1 MITLFRLH
9 SFRVYSGPV
18 QYRPSPCCTF
28 IYNTNK
34 HECEFRMTSL
44 FISPE
49 FWQYLSI
56 PVIAAL
62 IGWSTNWLAIKMTFY
77 PLEFIGKPPL
87 LGWQGIIPSKARK
100 MAAIS
105 VDATISKIG
114 TVQEIFEQIDPRVL
128 ATHIID
134 SVDPRIEEYVDE
146 MMLQEYPTF
155 WENLPASAR
164 KMVYERVRK
173 SAPRLVDNLVEDIS
187 DNIEDLLD
195 IKGMVIDRLARDK
208 QLLNRIF
215 LECGQVEFR
224 FIVNSGLY
232 FGFLFGLVQMAVWY
246 VYPSWWVLPFFG
258 LLVGWATNWIAL
270 NVIFR
275 PLHPHKVGPF
285 SIQGLFLKRQ
295 SEVAESFCHIVTHE
309 ILTVGNIIN
318 AILDGPK
325 GDRAR
330 NMVRKHIK
338 PLVDETAG
346 MGKGLTQMA
355 FGPTGFAA
363 LKGQVGEKAID
374 ISKTS
379 FDNPMFE
386 KDRAQAVKSI
396 MVERMIGLSSEEFQ
410 DLLRPCFQED
420 EIKLILV
427 GAILGL
433 VAGVCQ
439 LIFVFGQSAV

>member
-1 MITLFRLH
+1 
-9 SFRVYSGPV
+9 
-18 QYRPSPCCTF
+18 
-28 IYNTNK
+28 
-34 HECEFRMTSL
+34 MTSL

-62 IGWSTNWLAIKMTFY
+62 IGWSTNWLAIKMTFF

-128 ATHIID
+128 AEHIVH
-134 SVDPRIEEYVDE
+134 SVDPRIEEYVDA

-164 KMVYERVRK
+164 RMVYERVRK
-173 SAPRLVDNLVEDIS
+173 STPQLVDNLVEDIS
-187 DNIEDLLD
+187 ENIEDLLD
-195 IKGMVIDRLARDK
+195 IKGMVIERLARDK

-275 PLHPHKVGPF
+275 PLQPHKVGPF

-295 SEVAESFCHIVTHE
+295 PEVAESFCHIVTHE

-346 MGKGLTQMA
+346 MGKALTQMA
-355 FGPTGFAA
+355 FGPTGFAS
-363 LKGQVGEKAID
+363 LKGQVGEKAIE
-374 ISKTS
+374 ISRSS

-386 KDRAQAVKSI
+386 KDRAEAVKSI

-433 VAGVCQ
+433 AAGVCQ
-439 LIFVFGQSAV
+439 LVFVFGQALV

>member
-1 MITLFRLH
+1 
-9 SFRVYSGPV
+9 
-18 QYRPSPCCTF
+18 
-28 IYNTNK
+28 
-34 HECEFRMTSL
+34 MTSL
-44 FISPE
+44 LSTQE

-62 IGWSTNWLAIKMTFY
+62 IGWTTNWLAIKMTFY
-77 PLEFIGKPPL
+77 PLEFVGKPPL

-114 TVQEIFEQIDPRVL
+114 TVREIFQQIDPKVL
-128 ATHIID
+128 ATHIVH
-134 SVDPRIEEYVDE
+134 SVEPRIEEYVDE
-146 MMLQEYPTF
+146 MMLKEYPTF

-164 KMVYERVRK
+164 KMVYDRVRK
-173 SAPRLVDNLVEDIS
+173 STPQLVDNLVEDVS

-195 IKGMVIDRLARDK
+195 IKGMVIDRLASDK
-208 QLLNRIF
+208 ELLNRIF
-215 LECGQVEFR
+215 IECGEVEFR
-224 FIVNSGLY
+224 FIINSGLY
-232 FGFLFGLVQMAVWY
+232 FGFLFGLIQMAVWY

-275 PLHPHKVGPF
+275 PLHAKKVGPF
-285 SIQGLFLKRQ
+285 RIQGLFLKRQ
-295 SEVAESFCHIVTHE
+295 PAVAESFCHIVTHE

-330 NMVRKHIK
+330 NMVKKHIK

-346 MGKGLTQMA
+346 MGKALTQMA
-355 FGPTGFAA
+355 FGPTGFAT
-363 LKGQVGEKAID
+363 LKNKVGEKAIE
-374 ISKTS
+374 ISQTS
-379 FDNPMFE
+379 FNNPVFE
-386 KDRAQAVKSI
+386 KDRARAVESI
-396 MVERMIGLSSEEFQ
+396 MVERMIALSSEEFQ

-420 EIKLILV
+420 DITLIRV
-427 GAILGL
+427 GAGLGL
-433 VAGVCQ
+433 GAGICQ
-439 LIFVFGQSAV
+439 LVCVFGESFL

>member
-1 MITLFRLH
+1 
-9 SFRVYSGPV
+9 
-18 QYRPSPCCTF
+18 
-28 IYNTNK
+28 
-34 HECEFRMTSL
+34 MTSL
-44 FISPE
+44 FSNPE

-62 IGWSTNWLAIKMTFY
+62 IGWTTNWLAIKMTFF
-77 PLEFIGKPPL
+77 PLEFVGKPPL

-114 TVQEIFEQIDPRVL
+114 TVREIFQQIDPRVL
-128 ATHIID
+128 ATHIVH

-146 MMLQEYPTF
+146 IMLREHPTF

-164 KMVYERVRK
+164 KMVYDRVRK
-173 SAPRLVDNLVEDIS
+173 STPKLVDNLVDDIS
-187 DNIEDLLD
+187 DNVEDLLD
-195 IKGMVIDRLARDK
+195 IKGMVIDRLAVDK

-215 LECGQVEFR
+215 LECGEVEFR

-232 FGFLFGLVQMAVWY
+232 FGFLFGLIQMAVWY
-246 VYPSWWVLPFFG
+246 FYQNWWVLPVFG

-275 PLHPHKVGPF
+275 PLHARKIGPF
-285 SIQGLFLKRQ
+285 RIQGLFLKRQ
-295 SEVAESFCHIVTHE
+295 PEVAESFCHIVTHE

-318 AILDGPK
+318 AILEGPN
-325 GDRAR
+325 GGRAR
-330 NMVRKHIK
+330 NMVKKHIK

-346 MGKGLTQMA
+346 MGKALTQMA
-355 FGPTGFAA
+355 LGPTGFAT
-363 LKGQVGEKAID
+363 LKNQVGEKAIE

-379 FDNPMFE
+379 FNNPVFE
-386 KDRAQAVKSI
+386 TDRARAVESI
-396 MVERMIGLSSEEFQ
+396 MVERMIALSSEEFQ

-427 GAILGL
+427 GAALGFA
-433 VAGVCQ
+433 AGICQ
-439 LIFVFGQSAV
+439 LVFVFGGVLM

>member
-1 MITLFRLH
+1 
-9 SFRVYSGPV
+9 
-18 QYRPSPCCTF
+18 
-28 IYNTNK
+28 
-34 HECEFRMTSL
+34 MTSL
-44 FISPE
+44 FTTPE

-56 PVIAAL
+56 PIIAAL
-62 IGWSTNWLAIKMTFY
+62 IGWTTNWLAIKMTFY

-114 TVQEIFEQIDPRVL
+114 TVNEIFQQIDPKVL
-128 ATHIID
+128 ATHIVYTVD
-134 SVDPRIEEYVDE
+134 SRIEEYVDE
-146 MMLQEYPTF
+146 MMLREYPTF

-164 KMVYERVRK
+164 NMVYDRVRK
-173 SAPRLVDNLVEDIS
+173 STPLLVDNLVEDIS
-187 DNIEDLLD
+187 ANIEDLLD
-195 IKGMVIDRLARDK
+195 IKSMVIDRLASDK
-208 QLLNRIF
+208 KLLNKIF
-215 LECGQVEFR
+215 LECGEVEFR

-232 FGFLFGLVQMAVWY
+232 FGFLFGLIQMTVWY
-246 VYPSWWVLPFFG
+246 FYQSWWVLPFFG

-275 PLHPHKVGPF
+275 PLQPKKVGPF
-285 SIQGLFLKRQ
+285 WIQGLFLKRQ
-295 SEVAESFCHIVTHE
+295 PAVAESFCHIVTHE

-318 AILDGPK
+318 AILTGPK

-330 NMVRKHIK
+330 NMVKKHIK

-346 MGKGLTQMA
+346 MGKALTQVA
-355 FGPTGFAA
+355 FGPTGFAT
-363 LKGQVGEKAID
+363 LKKQVGEKAIE
-374 ISKTS
+374 ISQTS

-386 KDRAQAVKSI
+386 QDRARAVESI
-396 MVERMIGLSSEEFQ
+396 MVERMIALSSEEFQ

-427 GAILGL
+427 GAFLGMT
-433 VAGVCQ
+433 AGFCQ
-439 LIFVFGQSAV
+439 LVFVFGQAIF

>member
-1 MITLFRLH
+1 
-9 SFRVYSGPV
+9 
-18 QYRPSPCCTF
+18 
-28 IYNTNK
+28 
-34 HECEFRMTSL
+34 MTSL
-44 FISPE
+44 FNSPE

-56 PVIAAL
+56 PIIAAL

-114 TVQEIFEQIDPRVL
+114 TVQEIFQQIDPKLL
-128 ATHIID
+128 ATHIVH
-134 SVDPRIEEYVDE
+134 SVDPRTEEYVDE
-146 MMLQEYPTF
+146 IMLKEYPTF

-164 KMVYERVRK
+164 KMVYDRVRK
-173 SAPRLVDNLVEDIS
+173 STPQLVDNLVEDIS
-187 DNIEDLLD
+187 DNVEDLLD
-195 IKGMVIDRLARDK
+195 IKSMVIERLSADK

-215 LECGQVEFR
+215 LECGQVEFK

-232 FGFLFGLVQMAVWY
+232 FGFLFGLIQMVVWY
-246 VYPSWWVLPFFG
+246 FYQSWWVLPFFG

-275 PLHPHKVGPF
+275 PLHEKEVGPF
-285 SIQGLFLKRQ
+285 RIQGLFLKRQ
-295 SEVAESFCHIVTHE
+295 PAVAESFCHIVTHE

-325 GDRAR
+325 GNRAR
-330 NMVRKHIK
+330 NMVKKHIK

-346 MGKGLTQMA
+346 MAKALTQVA
-355 FGPTGFAA
+355 FGPTGFAI
-363 LKGQVGEKAID
+363 LKNQVGDKAIE

-379 FDNPMFE
+379 FNSPIFE
-386 KDRAQAVKSI
+386 KDRARAVESI
-396 MVERMIGLSSEEFQ
+396 MVERMTALSSEEFQ

-427 GAILGL
+427 GAFLGFA
-433 VAGVCQ
+433 AGVCQ
-439 LIFVFGQSAV
+439 LIFVFGQTVL

>member
-1 MITLFRLH
+1 
-9 SFRVYSGPV
+9 
-18 QYRPSPCCTF
+18 
-28 IYNTNK
+28 
-34 HECEFRMTSL
+34 MTSL
-44 FISPE
+44 FTTPE

-56 PVIAAL
+56 PIIAAL
-62 IGWSTNWLAIKMTFY
+62 IGWTTNWLAIKMTFY

-114 TVQEIFEQIDPRVL
+114 TVNEIFQQIDPKVL
-128 ATHIID
+128 ATHIIYTVD
-134 SVDPRIEEYVDE
+134 SRIEEYVDE
-146 MMLQEYPTF
+146 MMLREYPTF

-164 KMVYERVRK
+164 NMVYDRVRK
-173 SAPRLVDNLVEDIS
+173 STPLLVDNLVEDIS
-187 DNIEDLLD
+187 ANIEDLLD
-195 IKGMVIDRLARDK
+195 IKGMVIDRLASDK
-208 QLLNRIF
+208 KLLNKIF
-215 LECGQVEFR
+215 LECGEVEFR

-232 FGFLFGLVQMAVWY
+232 FGFLFGLIQMTVWY
-246 VYPSWWVLPFFG
+246 FYQSWWVLPFFG

-275 PLHPHKVGPF
+275 PLQPKKVGPF
-285 SIQGLFLKRQ
+285 RIQGLFLKRQ
-295 SEVAESFCHIVTHE
+295 PEVAESFCHIVTHE

-318 AILDGPK
+318 AILTGAK

-330 NMVRKHIK
+330 NMVKKHIK

-346 MGKGLTQMA
+346 MGKALTQVA
-355 FGPTGFAA
+355 FGPTGFAT
-363 LKGQVGEKAID
+363 LKKQVGEKAIE
-374 ISKTS
+374 ISQTS

-386 KDRAQAVKSI
+386 QDRARAVESI
-396 MVERMIGLSSEEFQ
+396 MVERMIALSSEEFQ

-427 GAILGL
+427 GAFLGMT
-433 VAGVCQ
+433 AGFCQ
-439 LIFVFGQSAV
+439 LVFVFGQAIF

>member
-1 MITLFRLH
+1 
-9 SFRVYSGPV
+9 
-18 QYRPSPCCTF
+18 
-28 IYNTNK
+28 
-34 HECEFRMTSL
+34 MTSL
-44 FISPE
+44 FTIPE

-62 IGWSTNWLAIKMTFY
+62 IGWTTNWLAIKMTFF
-77 PLEFIGKPPL
+77 PLEFVGKPPL

-114 TVQEIFEQIDPRVL
+114 TVREIFQQIDPRVL
-128 ATHIID
+128 ATHIVH

-146 MMLQEYPTF
+146 MMLREHPTF

-164 KMVYERVRK
+164 KMVYDRVRK
-173 SAPRLVDNLVEDIS
+173 STPQLVDNLIDDIS
-187 DNIEDLLD
+187 DNVEDLLD
-195 IKGMVIDRLARDK
+195 IKSMVIERLAADK

-215 LECGQVEFR
+215 LECGEVEFR
-224 FIVNSGLY
+224 FIVNSGFY
-232 FGFLFGLVQMAVWY
+232 FGFLFGLVQMAAWY
-246 VYPSWWVLPFFG
+246 FYQSWWVLPVFG

-275 PLHPHKVGPF
+275 PLHAKKIGPF
-285 SIQGLFLKRQ
+285 RIQGLFLKRQ
-295 SEVAESFCHIVTHE
+295 PEVAESFCHIVTHE

-318 AILDGPK
+318 AILEGPK

-330 NMVRKHIK
+330 NMVKKHIK

-346 MGKGLTQMA
+346 MGKALTQMA
-355 FGPTGFAA
+355 FGLTGFAT
-363 LKGQVGEKAID
+363 LKNQVGEKAIE

-379 FDNPMFE
+379 FRSPVFE
-386 KDRAQAVKSI
+386 TDRARAVESI
-396 MVERMIGLSSEEFQ
+396 MVERMIALSSEEFQ

-427 GAILGL
+427 GAALGFA
-433 VAGVCQ
+433 AGVCQ
-439 LIFVFGQSAV
+439 LVFVFGGALM

>member
-1 MITLFRLH
+1 MAEPSIQGRIHSVFQKRLPAPAQ
-9 SFRVYSGPV
+9 SQSK
-18 QYRPSPCCTF
+18 
-28 IYNTNK
+28 NTK
-34 HECEFRMTSL
+34 ETASTRMTSL
-44 FISPE
+44 LNTQE

-105 VDATISKIG
+105 VEATISKIG
-114 TVQEIFEQIDPRVL
+114 TVREIFQQIDPKVL
-128 ATHIID
+128 ATHIVH
-134 SVDPRIEEYVDE
+134 SVEPRIEEYVDE
-146 MMLQEYPTF
+146 MMLKEYPTF

-164 KMVYERVRK
+164 KMVYDRVRK
-173 SAPRLVDNLVEDIS
+173 STPQLVDNLVEDVS

-195 IKGMVIDRLARDK
+195 IKGMVIERLAADK
-208 QLLNRIF
+208 ELLNRIF
-215 LECGQVEFR
+215 IECGEVEFR
-224 FIVNSGLY
+224 FIINSGLY
-232 FGFLFGLVQMAVWY
+232 FGFLFGLIQMAVWY
-246 VYPSWWVLPFFG
+246 LYPSWWVLPFFG

-275 PLHPHKVGPF
+275 PLHAKKVGPF
-285 SIQGLFLKRQ
+285 RIQGLFLKRQ
-295 SEVAESFCHIVTHE
+295 PAVAESFCHIVTHE

-330 NMVRKHIK
+330 NMVKKHIK

-346 MGKGLTQMA
+346 MGKALTQMA
-355 FGPTGFAA
+355 FGPTGFAT
-363 LKGQVGEKAID
+363 LKNKVGEKAIE
-374 ISKTS
+374 ISQTS
-379 FDNPMFE
+379 FNNPVFE
-386 KDRAQAVKSI
+386 KDRARAVESI
-396 MVERMIGLSSEEFQ
+396 MVERMIALSSEEFQ
-410 DLLRPCFQED
+410 ELLRPCFQED

-427 GAILGL
+427 GAFLGFG
-433 VAGVCQ
+433 AGVCQ
-439 LIFVFGQSAV
+439 LVFVFGESFL